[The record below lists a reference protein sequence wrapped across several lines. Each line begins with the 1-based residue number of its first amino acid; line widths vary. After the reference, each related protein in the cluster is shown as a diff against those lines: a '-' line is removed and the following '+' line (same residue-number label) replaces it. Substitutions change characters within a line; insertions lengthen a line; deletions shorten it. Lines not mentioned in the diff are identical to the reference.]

1 MSGHGICLA
10 DRKQLN
16 KSRQIVIRLN
26 RLEWV
31 VKSLLGIKTL
41 KSARL
46 FVNLRD
52 GWILGQG
59 IYPFLREIEWSR
71 FFGVKNMTETSI
83 YHIYNASLPDGSN
96 EAMGLKNSFRIN
108 LLEGLVSEEAELPVA
123 YETKVSVGKNP
134 FSLKLAKILGI
145 IGAVIL
151 AVYFV
156 PGIVANLK
164 LSGSEADRLAKAA
177 EAASGRSLPGFDPT
191 LSKTNR
197 LSIPSIGVDTD
208 IEESTYE
215 NYEIAL
221 KKGVWRVSDFGE
233 PDKSGAPVI
242 LAAHRFGY
250 LAWTNS
256 FRHYSSFYN
265 LPKVEVGDVVN
276 VIWEQRQYTYGIY
289 KTEKGEAIT
298 DYSADLILYTCET
311 LSGPERIFVYAKLVS

>member
-1 MSGHGICLA
+1 M
-10 DRKQLN
+10 
-16 KSRQIVIRLN
+16 
-26 RLEWV
+26 
-31 VKSLLGIKTL
+31 
-41 KSARL
+41 

-71 FFGVKNMTETSI
+71 FFGVKNMTETLFSN
-83 YHIYNASLPDGSN
+83 IYNAGWPENSN
-96 EAMGLKNSFRIN
+96 ESMGLKNSLRIN
-108 LLEGLVSEEAELPVA
+108 LLDGLALSEANVSVADEAE
-123 YETKVSVGKNP
+123 ESVQKKP
-134 FSLKLAKILGI
+134 FSLKIAKILAIVGVIILAIYFIPGI
-145 IGAVIL
+145 I
-151 AVYFV
+151 
-156 PGIVANLK
+156 ANLK
-164 LSGSEADRLAKAA
+164 LSGSEADKLAKAA
-177 EAASGRSLPGFDPT
+177 ETASGRTLPGFDPT

-215 NYEIAL
+215 NYENAL

-233 PDKSGAPVI
+233 PDKSGAPII

-265 LPKVEVGDVVN
+265 LPKVKVGDVVT
-276 VIWEQRQYTYGIY
+276 VVWEQRQYTYGVY
-289 KTEKGEAIT
+289 KTEKGEEIS
-298 DYSADLILYTCET
+298 DYSADLILYTCEA